1 MVSRRGSYFHIFN
14 WPISDKPTKYLD
26 IKTEYTLSDWSIYL
40 TILHMM
46 GWSKMNERLHDIT
59 PNWMLLDVGVS
70 PKKKRNNTHLI
81 LIRLSNVHLV
91 HLINTAISGV

>member
-1 MVSRRGSYFHIFN
+1 
-14 WPISDKPTKYLD
+14 
-26 IKTEYTLSDWSIYL
+26 
-40 TILHMM
+40 MM
-46 GWSKMNERLHDIT
+46 GWSKMNERLHDMT

-91 HLINTAISGV
+91 HLINTAIPGV